1 LRGQWRIEVLLNEAV
16 GWAEGVGVEGVGVEG
31 SGVEGVGGGRWEAG
45 DKVLYMIQGAG
56 WVYVYIHVHNITH
69 KVRPFRT
76 ASVHQLSR

>member
-1 LRGQWRIEVLLNEAV
+1 VWEWRVWE
-16 GWAEGVGVEGVGVEG
+16 
-31 SGVEGVGGGRWEAG
+31 VGGG

-76 ASVHQLSR
+76 ASAYQLSR